1 MTKSATQS
9 RPLLGALLRRPWQTL
24 RRRIHREL
32 LARGFGD
39 LHPAHLHVFQHP
51 VPRGTRPSDLAR
63 NAEVTKQA
71 MGHLLAQLE
80 ALGYL
85 RRGPLPGDRRTT
97 GIWLTARGERVVRE
111 IRRVVMDVEAEW
123 AQHLGRRRLEALRRL
138 LADLDG
144 RLDRGRSGS

>member
-1 MTKSATQS
+1 
-9 RPLLGALLRRPWQTL
+9 
-24 RRRIHREL
+24 
-32 LARGFGD
+32 
-39 LHPAHLHVFQHP
+39 
-51 VPRGTRPSDLAR
+51 
-63 NAEVTKQA
+63 